1 MSIAG
6 IAKKGVAL
14 AAKNPQ
20 EVEKYLNAMAGV
32 LGAAAILIDKAKP
45 LLDEVDADAVVDM
58 AKQAANNVADGVQ
71 AFANKAGEGANAAA
85 NGINAAAGA
94 LGNAVKTL
102 QNAKNAADARK
113 AVNAARQSIF
123 DSAAAVFP
131 LTDYLE
137 KHGPESDPLS
147 GSLDMPGCYLIA
159 TYKKH
164 DHDKKYSDY
173 LGIYVGAD
181 ERMAKGVSRVVS
193 RAGDPDVYADYKF
206 GQNMLLFVYPCEVAD
221 LNDHLGLLRKS
232 FDGHRMYNTER

>member
-6 IAKKGVAL
+6 IAKKGVAY

-20 EVEKYLNAMAGV
+20 EVEKYFNAIAGAV
-32 LGAAAILIDKAKP
+32 SAAAILIEKTKP
-45 LLDEVDADAVVDM
+45 LLEEVDTEAVVDM
-58 AKQAANNVADGVQ
+58 AKQAADSVTDGVQ
-71 AFANKAGEGANAAA
+71 ALASKAGEGANAAA
-85 NGINAAAGA
+85 NGINVAAGA

-137 KHGPESDPLS
+137 KRESESGSLS

-181 ERMAKGVSRVVS
+181 ERMAKGVSRAVS

-206 GQNMLLFVYPCEVAD
+206 GQNMLLFVYPCEATD
-221 LNDHLGLLRKS
+221 LGDRLGLLRKS
-232 FDGHRMYNTER
+232 FDGRRMYNAER